1 MLVGDLVYNDN
12 FDCNCN
18 YAIYDATEGKQW
30 ADGAKCLFSTIR
42 DGWNKPLDNISLQTR
57 VTIAS
62 SLRHQKEKNKN
73 ESVLYLSVTNEKIQV
88 IKKRFD
94 IFHYSG

>member
-30 ADGAKCLFSTIR
+30 ADGAECLFSTIR
-42 DGWNKPLDNISLQTR
+42 DG
-57 VTIAS
+57 
-62 SLRHQKEKNKN
+62 
-73 ESVLYLSVTNEKIQV
+73 
-88 IKKRFD
+88 
-94 IFHYSG
+94 